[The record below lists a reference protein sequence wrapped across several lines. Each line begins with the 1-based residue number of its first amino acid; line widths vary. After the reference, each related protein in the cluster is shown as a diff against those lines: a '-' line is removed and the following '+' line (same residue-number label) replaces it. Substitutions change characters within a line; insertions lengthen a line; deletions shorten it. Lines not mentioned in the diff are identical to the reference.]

1 MSFSNNVRPD
11 RTPGA
16 IQGNP
21 LSGLNEKVCIEV
33 KKVFDACIKQET
45 LPGEL
50 ITITSTAPSKV
61 CPPFKFI
68 SARSATTKGE
78 IQNLEVCPIAERPG
92 CARVSCEIY
101 IPLKVCFSD
110 PHGNTIVGDSG
121 ITLCKDI
128 ILHIPEI
135 SVIPYEI
142 EAVCNVVS
150 TVGTYV
156 SDATFSAT
164 LCAAIIVKVI
174 TDVELLIPSYGYCY
188 IPPCQEFQEE
198 VCEGFF
204 ELPLFPSDKPK
215 C

>member
-11 RTPGA
+11 RTPGP
-16 IQGNP
+16 IMGNP
-21 LSGLNEKVCIEV
+21 INGLCEKVCIEV

-45 LPGEL
+45 MPNEILSL
-50 ITITSTAPSKV
+50 TSTVPAKV

-68 SARSATTKGE
+68 SARSASTKGE
-78 IQNLEVCPIAERPG
+78 ISNLIVQPIADKPG
-92 CARVSCEIY
+92 CARVSCDIF
-101 IPLKVCFSD
+101 IPMQVCFCDSS
-110 PHGNTIVGDSG
+110 GATAVGEAG
-121 ITLCKDI
+121 ITIPKDI
-128 ILHIPEI
+128 ILHIPEA

-142 EAVCNVVS
+142 ESVCNVVS

-156 SDATFSAT
+156 ADATFSVT
-164 LCAAIIVKVI
+164 LCAAIIIKVI
-174 TDVELLIPSYGYCY
+174 TDVELLVPSYGYCY

-204 ELPLFPSDKPK
+204 DLPLFPSDKPT